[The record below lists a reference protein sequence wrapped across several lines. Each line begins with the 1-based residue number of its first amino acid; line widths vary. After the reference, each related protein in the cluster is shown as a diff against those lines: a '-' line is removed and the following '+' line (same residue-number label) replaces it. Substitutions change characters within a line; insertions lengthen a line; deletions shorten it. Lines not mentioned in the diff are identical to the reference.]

1 MRDLCDR
8 VPETVGRASRR
19 TPTCARSVTGSTEVG
34 RSVQRAAADN
44 LKKVTLELGGKGP
57 NIIFDDADLDMA
69 IDGSIFAFLM
79 YSEAAVVG
87 IPHPELGEEV
97 AAAVTLRAG
106 SSATEED
113 VRQFVRERVAPYK
126 YPRVV
131 WLMDELPK
139 GPTGKTCVARCGRGT
154 PRRLPRPADE
164 RPVSDRP
171 HEPGPPRACIHG
183 PLLYT
188 LSAPT
193 PRGGPFP

>member
-8 VPETVGRASRR
+8 VPETVGSRLAAHPDVR
-19 TPTCARSVTGSTEVG
+19 KIGFTGSTEVG

-57 NIIFDDADLDMA
+57 NIILDDADLDMA

-106 SSATEED
+106 SSATEDD
-113 VRQFVRERVAPYK
+113 VHQFVRERVAPYK

-139 GPTGKTCVARCGRGT
+139 GPTGKILRREVRAGHTTPTVAAG
-154 PRRLPRPADE
+154 
-164 RPVSDRP
+164 
-171 HEPGPPRACIHG
+171 
-183 PLLYT
+183 
-188 LSAPT
+188 
-193 PRGGPFP
+193 

>member
-8 VPETVGRASRR
+8 VPDAVGSRLAAHPDVR
-19 TPTCARSVTGSTEVG
+19 KIGFTGSTEVG
-34 RSVQRAAADN
+34 RSVQRAADN

-57 NIIFDDADLDMA
+57 NIILDDADLDMA

-106 SSATEED
+106 SSATEDD
-113 VRQFVRERVAPYK
+113 VHQFVRERVAPYK

-139 GPTGKTCVARCGRGT
+139 GPTGKILRREVRAGHTTPTVAAG
-154 PRRLPRPADE
+154 
-164 RPVSDRP
+164 
-171 HEPGPPRACIHG
+171 
-183 PLLYT
+183 
-188 LSAPT
+188 
-193 PRGGPFP
+193 